1 MKLIGLVNSCR
12 LYPVYEHVW
21 SNSKQNVEV
30 SETWGVRLRVLVI
43 KIHIVSN
50 LNLYGKSPRRHQHK
64 GNENIQTGVR
74 HAQNQQH
81 NQNVEEITHR
91 NTGPHIGPLI
101 MCITINE
108 VRVFRS

>member
-74 HAQNQQH
+74 HACLLSSCKVRYPQNK
-81 NQNVEEITHR
+81 NIFKKSLKVK
-91 NTGPHIGPLI
+91 
-101 MCITINE
+101 
-108 VRVFRS
+108 V